1 MIPRRVAFLG
11 MAALIL
17 AGAGIAAAATYEDD
31 DDTPAALEQPATT
44 TTTSVLP
51 PETTTTTTI
60 NVVFPST
67 TTPAPTTTVAGA
79 TTTTSRPGA
88 TTTTPRPGAATTTT
102 TGAIAACT
110 TAQLEVAVT
119 TDKASYGIGEQ
130 VRIHSTLRNRSTTTC
145 SYPSFVFAT
154 TILSP
159 AGATITGF
167 NRQGDSPGALGA
179 GQAAEAFV
187 TWDRVACTSDICPPN
202 NPGDYTVSAT
212 WNFPG
217 GPYTATKK
225 IALT

>member
-17 AGAGIAAAATYEDD
+17 AGAGIAAAATYDED

-44 TTTSVLP
+44 TTSVLL
-51 PETTTTTTI
+51 PETTTTTEAVT
-60 NVVFPST
+60 ST

-79 TTTTSRPGA
+79 STTATRRGATTTTARPGA
-88 TTTTPRPGAATTTT
+88 TTSTTAGAVP
-102 TGAIAACT
+102 ACT
-110 TAQLEVAVT
+110 TAQLEAAVT

-130 VRIHSTLRNRSTTTC
+130 VRIHSTLRNRSGTTC
-145 SYPSFVFAT
+145 SYPSFVFAA
-154 TILSP
+154 TILNP
-159 AGATITGF
+159 AGATVTGF
-167 NRQGDSPGALGA
+167 NRQGDAAGALGA

-202 NPGDYTVSAT
+202 NPGEYTVSAT

-217 GPYTATKK
+217 GPYTATRK
-225 IALT
+225 ITLT

>member
-17 AGAGIAAAATYEDD
+17 AGAGIAAAATYDED

-44 TTTSVLP
+44 TTSVLL
-51 PETTTTTTI
+51 PETTTTTEAVT
-60 NVVFPST
+60 ST

-79 TTTTSRPGA
+79 STTTTRRGATTTTARPGA
-88 TTTTPRPGAATTTT
+88 TTSTTAGAVP
-102 TGAIAACT
+102 ACT
-110 TAQLEVAVT
+110 TAQLEAAVT

-130 VRIHSTLRNRSTTTC
+130 VRIHSTLRNRSGTTC
-145 SYPSFVFAT
+145 SYPSFVFAA

-167 NRQGDSPGALGA
+167 NRQGDTPGALGA

-187 TWDRVACTSDICPPN
+187 TWDRVACTSAICPPN
-202 NPGDYTVSAT
+202 NPGEYTVSAT

-217 GPYTATKK
+217 GPYTATRK
-225 IALT
+225 ITLT